1 MSFADL
7 VERCSLRVPVLSQ
20 EAWAQA
26 LEATLLA
33 LGEMLPQNAASA
45 VLALLPAHTQV
56 TLSGPCDDELGR
68 FYARV
73 TEHLGIDHAGAAE
86 RAQLALSVL
95 ADELDPELRRRVRRE
110 LPEPL
115 ADLLTPHHFTEPP
128 PVHAA
133 FGQSL
138 SEGRPGSRTPL
149 SSAAPG
155 SHHPL
160 STAAPRGA
168 QQHSPAASDRPH
180 SDTTLAGSRG
190 LTQEREGETLA
201 DSKRRGR

>member
-1 MSFADL
+1 MSFAEL

-33 LGEMLPQNAASA
+33 LGEMLPRNAANA

-56 TLSGPCDDELGR
+56 TLSGPCDDDLGR

-73 TEHLGIDHAGAAE
+73 TERLGIDPAGAAE

-95 ADELDPELRRRVRRE
+95 AEELDPELRRRVRRE

-115 ADLLTPHHFTEPP
+115 ADLLTPHHFTDPP
-128 PVHAA
+128 PVHHAYSHTLA
-133 FGQSL
+133 
-138 SEGRPGSRTPL
+138 EGRPGSDTPL
-149 SSAAPG
+149 STGSPGPRRPVSDAAPQ
-155 SHHPL
+155 
-160 STAAPRGA
+160 TA
-168 QQHSPAASDRPH
+168 QQHSPAASNRPH
-180 SDTTLAGSRG
+180 ADTKLASSRG

-201 DSKRRGR
+201 ESKHKGR